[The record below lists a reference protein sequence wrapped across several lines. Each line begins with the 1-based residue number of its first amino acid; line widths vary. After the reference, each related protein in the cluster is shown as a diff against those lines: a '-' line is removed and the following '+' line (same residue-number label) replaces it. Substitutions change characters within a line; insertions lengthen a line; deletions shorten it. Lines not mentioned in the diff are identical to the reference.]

1 MAELDNIA
9 ERMLA
14 TDCGHSLEELARK
27 ATAEDLAAL
36 VRVIEE
42 NSAPDARKIRAM
54 FVLGRMNKKEAVQP
68 ILKAL
73 PKLDTGGKLAAADAL
88 GRLGGAK
95 ARGELVKMTAAD
107 DAQIRKVASQ
117 ALARIGDKAAMDR
130 LKEIAESDA
139 EAFVR
144 RAARKKLDRAK

>member
-14 TDCGHSLEELARK
+14 TDCGHSLEELAGK
-27 ATAEDLAAL
+27 AKAEDLAAL
-36 VRVIEE
+36 VRVIEDAG
-42 NSAPDARKIRAM
+42 APNARTTRAI

-73 PKLDTGGKLAAADAL
+73 PKLDEGGLIAAVDAL

-95 ARGELVKMTAAD
+95 ARGELVKMTAKD
-107 DAQIRKVASQ
+107 NAQIRKVAAQ
-117 ALARIGDKAAMDR
+117 ALARIGDNTAMDR

-139 EAFVR
+139 ETFVR